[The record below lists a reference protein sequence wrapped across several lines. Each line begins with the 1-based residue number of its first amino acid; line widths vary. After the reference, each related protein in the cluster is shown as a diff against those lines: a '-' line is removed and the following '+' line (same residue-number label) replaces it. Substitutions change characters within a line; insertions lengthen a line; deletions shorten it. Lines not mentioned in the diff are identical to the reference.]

1 MKRRRVAILIS
12 GRGSNM
18 AALIAAARDDTY
30 PAAVSLVISN
40 RPEAPGLARAAAAG
54 VATAVLDHLGFADRA
69 RFDSALRR
77 LIDESGAELVACAGY
92 MRIMTPEFVAA
103 YAGRLINIHPAL
115 LPLYKGLDTHARALA
130 DGVRIH
136 GCTVHFVTPEVDS
149 GPIIAQAAVPVIPGD
164 TPLTLAER
172 VNAAELKLF
181 PAALAQVAAGELWLE
196 NGRVVCRDDARGIGH
211 RLDGLFSPPL
221 REELAK
227 P

>member
-18 AALIAAARDDTY
+18 AALIAAARDDAY
-30 PAAVSLVISN
+30 PATISLVISN

-54 VATAVLDHLGFADRA
+54 VATAVLDHQGFADRA
-69 RFDSALRR
+69 TFDAALRR
-77 LIDESGAELVACAGY
+77 LIEGSGAELVACAGY
-92 MRIMTPEFVAA
+92 MRIMTAEFVAA

-164 TPLTLAER
+164 TPSTLAER

-181 PAALAQVAAGELWLE
+181 PAALADVAAGKLWLE
-196 NGRVVCRDDARGIGH
+196 NGRVVCRDGARSIGY

-227 P
+227 S

>member
-164 TPLTLAER
+164 TPLTLAESCGSKTDGWS
-172 VNAAELKLF
+172 AATT
-181 PAALAQVAAGELWLE
+181 PAASATGWTACSRRRCEKTLPNHERTQSINSFYCGVGPTE
-196 NGRVVCRDDARGIGH
+196 
-211 RLDGLFSPPL
+211 
-221 REELAK
+221 AK
-227 P
+227 